1 MIGFLH
7 PWALLG
13 LVAAGLPLLLH
24 LLARREPPALEF
36 PAVRYLMETARRHE
50 RRLKVQNYLLLILRT
65 LLVLALVLGASGPH
79 ADTRVGAGHAPG
91 ALVLVV
97 DNSLSSGAVVDGV
110 PVLTQL
116 REAAGR
122 VLAEATPADTL
133 WLLTAD
139 GIPRRGSPD
148 ALRQSLAGL
157 SPLTLRMDLGEAL
170 RTAEDVLRGSGQ
182 VVVVSDFQLTALTG
196 LSALSA
202 PSSSASTAQT
212 ALSLSAIRPANSP
225 PANWGVTSLDP
236 GHQPWTTDG
245 GDVRILVSGPAQATA
260 PLTLRVA
267 DRPARR
273 GLVTTGVPLGI
284 ASPTVPAG
292 WWPVAAEL
300 DPDELR
306 ADDRRVTAV
315 RVLPVAGVA
324 WPSDEPY
331 LLAAAEVLQSG
342 GRFRRGTDVALGFL
356 GPNASVVEPP
366 KDPAGIELLNRRL
379 GERGVAWRYGRL
391 SLEPVA
397 SDSGDLVGRERVL
410 RRYGLEPVG
419 NARTG
424 VLATAGGAPWIV
436 RSGRVV
442 LIGSRLDPAWT
453 SFPISAGFIPLLDAL
468 VNRIAR
474 GEVAAVEAAPGDP
487 APVPDLATEV
497 RAGNRTW
504 PVEGGARFRA
514 PEPGIYYFLAGRDT
528 LGALSV
534 NPDPRE
540 SELTRATDS
549 QIRGLWP
556 GTRIVSTAEA
566 ATAGFFGSAR
576 ADLTGPLLWLALAL
590 GLLELLVASG
600 RGSRA

>member
-13 LVAAGLPLLLH
+13 LAAAGLPLLLH

-36 PAVRYLMETARRHE
+36 PAVRYLMETARRHQH
-50 RRLKVQNYLLLILRT
+50 RLKVQNYLLLILRT

-79 ADTRVGAGHAPG
+79 LDTRLGAGHAPS

-110 PVLTQL
+110 PVLSQL
-116 REAAGR
+116 GDAAAR
-122 VLAEATPADTL
+122 VLAEATAEDTV

-148 ALRQSLAGL
+148 ALRRSVAGL
-157 SPLTLRMDLGEAL
+157 SPLALRMDLGDAL
-170 RTAEDVLRGSGQ
+170 RTAHDVLRGSGQ
-182 VVVVSDFQLTALTG
+182 VVVVSDFQMTA

-202 PSSSASTAQT
+202 PTAASTS
-212 ALSLSAIRPANSP
+212 ALSVLSIRPSNP
-225 PANWGVTSLDP
+225 PPNNWGVTSVDP
-236 GHQPWTTDG
+236 GPQPWTTDG
-245 GDVRILVSGPAQATA
+245 GEVRVLVSGPAQATG
-260 PLTLRVA
+260 PLAVRVG
-267 DRPARR
+267 DRPARP
-273 GLVTTGVPLGI
+273 GLATTGVPLGI
-284 ASPTVPAG
+284 SSPTVPAG
-292 WWPVAAEL
+292 WWPVTAEL

-315 RVLPVAGVA
+315 RVLPMAGVA

-331 LLAAAEVLQSG
+331 LLTAAEVLQAG
-342 GRFRRGTDVALGFL
+342 GRFRRGSEVALGFL

-366 KDPAGIELLNRRL
+366 RDPAGIEVLNRRL

-391 SLEPVA
+391 SLESVA
-397 SDSGDLVGRERVL
+397 SDSGNLVGRERVL
-410 RRYGLEPVG
+410 RRYTLEPVG
-419 NARTG
+419 NARSG

-442 LIGSRLDPAWT
+442 LIGSRLDPEWT
-453 SFPISAGFIPLLDAL
+453 SLPVSAAFIPLLDAL
-468 VNRIAR
+468 VNRMAR
-474 GEVAAVEAAPGDP
+474 GEVATVEAAPGDP

-497 RAGNRTW
+497 RTGNRTW
-504 PVEGGARFRA
+504 PVEGGARFRP

-540 SELTRATDS
+540 SELTRATDA

-556 GTRIVSTAEA
+556 GTRVVSTAEA
-566 ATAGFFGSAR
+566 AATGFFGSAR
-576 ADLTGPLLWLALAL
+576 ADLTGPLLWLALTL
-590 GLLELLVASG
+590 GLVELLVASG
-600 RGSRA
+600 RGSRS

>member
-1 MIGFLH
+1 VIGFLH
-7 PWALLG
+7 PWVLLG
-13 LVAAGLPLLLH
+13 LAAAGFPLLLH

-79 ADTRVGAGHAPG
+79 VDTRLGAGHVPG

-122 VLAEATPADTL
+122 VLSEATPADTL

-139 GIPRRGSPD
+139 GIPRRGSPE
-148 ALRQSLAGL
+148 ALRQSVAGL
-157 SPLTLRMDLGEAL
+157 SPLSLRMDLGEAL

-182 VVVVSDFQLTALTG
+182 IVVVSDFQLTALSALPA
-196 LSALSA
+196 LSALSVLA
-202 PSSSASTAQT
+202 VRPSG
-212 ALSLSAIRPANSP
+212 SP
-225 PANWGVTSLDP
+225 PANWGVTSIDP

-245 GDVRILVSGPAQATA
+245 GAVRILVSGPAQATA
-260 PLTLRVA
+260 PLTLRVG

-273 GLVTTGVPLGI
+273 GLASAGVPLGI
-284 ASPTVPAG
+284 SSPTVPAG

-300 DPDELR
+300 DPDEVR

-331 LLAAAEVLQSG
+331 LLAAAEVLQAG
-342 GRFRRGTDVALGFL
+342 GRFRRGSEVALGFL

-366 KDPAGIELLNRRL
+366 KDPAGIEVLNRRL

-391 SLEPVA
+391 SLEAVA
-397 SDSGDLVGRERVL
+397 SDSGELVGRERVL

-442 LIGSRLDPAWT
+442 LIGSRLDPEWT
-453 SFPISAGFIPLLDAL
+453 SLPVSAAFIPLLDAL
-468 VNRIAR
+468 VNRMAR
-474 GEVAAVEAAPGDP
+474 GEVATVETAPGDP

-504 PVEGGARFRA
+504 PVEGGARFRP

-556 GTRIVSTAEA
+556 GTRIVSTTEA

-576 ADLTGPLLWLALAL
+576 ADLTGPLLWLALTL
-590 GLLELLVASG
+590 GLVELLVASG